1 MGIDKK
7 ELALVSNHFSLSKR
21 IKMKK
26 ILFLALLAAIVTSAT
41 PSTHAFSNASV
52 TLVNNAGACCYRA
65 VFIQSG
71 ETSYQFTNTYGSTT
85 FSSVLSPGTYTLGV
99 APIGG
104 SSVTRSF
111 SWSIGPDGGSQT
123 GTSATFYNV
132 NVTSGSTITVRMN

>member
-1 MGIDKK
+1 
-7 ELALVSNHFSLSKR
+7 
-21 IKMKK
+21 MKK
-26 ILFLALLAAIVTSAT
+26 FLFLALLTAIVVGTIHYVKAQKASSSVSPSARFT
-41 PSTHAFSNASV
+41 NANL

-65 VFIQSG
+65 VFIQGS

-85 FSSVLSPGTYTLGV
+85 FSAAIVPGTYTLGV

-104 SSVTRSF
+104 SSTSRSF

-132 NVTSGSTITVRMN
+132 NVTSGSTITVTIN